1 VVSRLH
7 AIVDVDASAR
17 AGRAPLDIAHAFLD
31 GGARVIQLRA
41 KPQSSSAFL
50 SLADD
55 CVRLAAPYGAAVI
68 VNDRLDI
75 ARLSAAAGAHVGQD
89 DVTPAAAR
97 RLLGDGAVV
106 GVSTHTVPQMS
117 AALAEPISYLA
128 VGPVFGTSSKETGYT
143 AVGLALV
150 ATASQMAGTVPVV
163 AIGGITLDNAA
174 SVIAAGASSV
184 AIIGDL
190 LVGGDPARRTRA
202 LLQSLGDNRV

>member
-1 VVSRLH
+1 
-7 AIVDVDASAR
+7 
-17 AGRAPLDIAHAFLD
+17 
-31 GGARVIQLRA
+31 
-41 KPQSSSAFL
+41 
-50 SLADD
+50 
-55 CVRLAAPYGAAVI
+55 
-68 VNDRLDI
+68 
-75 ARLSAAAGAHVGQD
+75 
-89 DVTPAAAR
+89 
-97 RLLGDGAVV
+97 
-106 GVSTHTVPQMS
+106 MS